1 MRFGERVRVGVPVRS
16 WTRKTGDAPW
26 GIAVLATGG
35 SSNTITDGSS
45 YTLLSY
51 TGDGTF
57 TVTSAGIFECL
68 LVAGGGA
75 AGNNLGNNEP
85 TGGGGGGSAL
95 ITRLFLPAGTY
106 TAKVGAGAAANTG
119 QEPQNRAGG
128 ASAIYN
134 SASAPTFYA
143 IAEGGQ
149 GGGSAWGA
157 SVAGP
162 MNIGG
167 NSYRDGYGNLTAI
180 ASTSPIC
187 FNGGQGTVGADAG
200 GGAGAG
206 GSASNQTA
214 GVGRSST
221 FTGGAAVTYG
231 SGGSGGQN
239 NGTHGVTGSAIGGG
253 GGGRGRSTVQ
263 NGPAG
268 NGGAVYIRFGAN

>member
-1 MRFGERVRVGVPVRS
+1 MTRSILGYVSSQTVSQIIAINAYGV
-16 WTRKTGDAPW
+16 
-26 GIAVLATGG
+26 ATGG
-35 SSNTITDGSS
+35 TAVSPDPTIDGIL
-45 YTLLSY
+45 YRVLQF
-51 TGDGTF
+51 TGDGTL
-57 TVTSAGIFECL
+57 TVTKDGIFECL
-68 LVAGGGA
+68 LVGGGGA
-75 AGNNLGNNEP
+75 AGNNLTQSEP
-85 TGGGGGGSAL
+85 TGGGAGGSAL
-95 ITRLFLPAGTY
+95 ITQLFLPAGTY

-119 QEPQNRAGG
+119 QESQNRAGG

-149 GGGSAWGA
+149 GGGSAWGI

-167 NSYRDGYGNLTAI
+167 NSYRDGYGNFTAI

-239 NGTHGVTGSAIGGG
+239 NGTHGVTGSAVGGG
-253 GGGRGRSTVQ
+253 GGGRGRSTAS
-263 NGPAG
+263 NGTAG
-268 NGGAVYIRFGAN
+268 NGGAVYIRFKV